1 MRQPPLDPDCAD
13 FAPIADGLTDYDMEH
28 LVTYIRL
35 LDANTDGVAWTDA
48 ARTVLHIDPDRER
61 DRAHRSWE
69 SHLSRAQWMTAV
81 GYRHLLRLNDLN

>member
-1 MRQPPLDPDCAD
+1 MRQPPPNPDCAD
-13 FAPIADGLTDYDMEH
+13 FAPIADSLTEYDMEH

-35 LDANTDGVAWTDA
+35 LDANTDGVAWTET

-69 SHLSRAQWMTAV
+69 SSPRPRAV
-81 GYRHLLRLNDLN
+81 DDGGRLPAPPAPR